1 MSLLP
6 DTIFKEFKDWLL
18 RSSDLNWK
26 TPNSEW
32 TKCIL
37 PFFSELGEKKG
48 FISHYSPKA
57 GGDKEY
63 LVDLVWKINSP
74 KRWLQMA
81 LESEI
86 SSPTPKGILEDFEKL
101 VDIKAYLKVG
111 IFKIDAKKED
121 EVLEEMLELLNKQ
134 MIVGPKEDYLIVFMR
149 RDKNDEN
156 LCLSCYHLPVAN
168 LIPRELHKEK
178 YQLN

>member
-26 TPNSEW
+26 TPIAEW

-37 PFFSELGEKKG
+37 PFFGELGKEKG
-48 FISHYSPKA
+48 FTSLYSPKA
-57 GGDKEY
+57 GGEKEY
-63 LVDLVWKINSP
+63 LVDLVWKTNSP
-74 KRWLQMA
+74 NRCLQMA

-86 SSPTPKGILEDFEKL
+86 SNPTPKGILEDFEKL
-101 VDIKAYLKVG
+101 IDIKAYLKVG

-121 EVLEEMLELLNKQ
+121 EVLEEMLELLSKQ
-134 MIVGPKEDYLIVFMR
+134 TIFGQKEDYIVVFMR
-149 RDKNDEN
+149 RDKKDDK
-156 LCLSCYHLPVAN
+156 LCLSSYHLALAN
-168 LIPRELHKEK
+168 LIPRTLHNEK
-178 YQLN
+178 YIFI